1 MAAKVAAL
9 RDEKAKVL
17 VDGASLVYNVAMV
30 NSLMNIQKEYISV
43 CSQLSK
49 WYVIEGIAHR
59 KNAIALWN
67 ANVRLKCAKES

>member
-1 MAAKVAAL
+1 MTQPIDIAFLAAKVAAL

-43 CSQLSK
+43 CCTSK
-49 WYVIEGIAHR
+49 RILHTGRIQIGSGMPTSY
-59 KNAIALWN
+59 
-67 ANVRLKCAKES
+67 